1 MSNIA
6 SGRQIRAARILA
18 GLTQAELA
26 QEIGF
31 HPRAVRYW
39 EAKGDALPTCVDKTL
54 SRIEDELR
62 RRGVIVFMSPS
73 PGARIVISVGI
84 IVAVRQI

>member
-39 EAKGDALPTCVDKTL
+39 EAKGDALPTCVVETL
-54 SRIEDELR
+54 SQIEEALR
-62 RRGVIVFMSPS
+62 RRGVIVFVSPS
-73 PGARIVISVGI
+73 PG
-84 IVAVRQI
+84 VRTV